1 MLVTS
6 QIPFPSCAASGTG
19 RWYAHPLTISMEHVL
34 MLSVTPRVTFDEIF
48 FLSSLKFLIFLLR
61 IREIMNLN
69 ILGWRWTHREPSIRS
84 NE

>member
-1 MLVTS
+1 
-6 QIPFPSCAASGTG
+6 
-19 RWYAHPLTISMEHVL
+19 
-34 MLSVTPRVTFDEIF
+34 MLSVTPWVTFDELF